1 MTSTYNQDHFMGK
14 KVKCDTALTSRL
26 NILEALYVMT
36 YRSTQCFKCPL
47 GFHIRV
53 RFTEHMDMRSFSARF
68 TTHYRRN
75 FGYNPL
81 RVSVKEDDPDD
92 EGLHYHIAIVI
103 DGKINKK
110 KSIQHFLAEL
120 KTGNFLHDYKVIP
133 PTSNQHG
140 QNLNSRDERD
150 EYLEWMS
157 YLAKTKTKKP
167 HAQSISCCKKTQR
180 DIADWKSKGK
190 QDLSETQPIKHQH
203 LRSAPEPLQ
212 DERGAPLWMLEA
224 LGQITPPAA
233 LQALTAGQRGT
244 T

>member
-1 MTSTYNQDHFMGK
+1 MLNKYNQDHFMGK
-14 KVKCDTALTSRL
+14 KVKCNMVLSSRL

-36 YRSTQCFKCPL
+36 YRSAQCFRCPL

-53 RFTEHMDMRSFSARF
+53 RFTERMDMRSFSARL
-68 TTHYRRN
+68 TTHYQRN
-75 FGYNPL
+75 FDYNPL
-81 RVSVKEDDPDD
+81 RVTVKEDDPDD
-92 EGLHYHIAIVI
+92 DGVHYHIAIVI

-140 QNLNSRDERD
+140 QNLNSRNERD

-157 YLAKTKTKKP
+157 YLAKTKTKKSQ
-167 HAQSISCCKKTQR
+167 AQSISCCKKTQR
-180 DIADWKSKGK
+180 DIADWKRKGK
-190 QDLSETQPIKHQH
+190 QDLSETQPINHQH
-203 LRSAPEPLQ
+203 LRSAPELLQ
-212 DERGAPLWMLEA
+212 DELGTPLWMLEA

-233 LQALTAGQRGT
+233 LQTLTAAQQRIT
-244 T
+244 